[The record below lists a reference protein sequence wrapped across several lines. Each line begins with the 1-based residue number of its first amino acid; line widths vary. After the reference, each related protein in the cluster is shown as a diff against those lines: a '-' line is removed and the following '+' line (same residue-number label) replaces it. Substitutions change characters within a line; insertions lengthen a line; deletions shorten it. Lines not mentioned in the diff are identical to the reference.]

1 MTQVVYPTTNQEDSD
16 TMSNWGRLF
25 SKASNAIVE
34 ASDLAKALDQARGEM
49 EHLRSEVQ
57 RVLALNET
65 LGQELHV
72 VREERDEARVN
83 LAHAND
89 TIARV
94 QRELEI
100 ETQTTINLR
109 NDVDGLRRTISDE
122 LQSYEAQITELKIRH
137 REEVD
142 VVKRQRDD
150 LGFENEAMHH
160 EINQLKGHL
169 NRIRDALGV
178 VQAQSVD
185 APVQSVA

>member
-16 TMSNWGRLF
+16 MFHNWGRLF

-34 ASDLAKALDQARGEM
+34 ASDLSKQLEQARTEM
-49 EHLRSEVQ
+49 EQLRSEVQ

-65 LGQELHV
+65 LGQELHQ

-83 LAHAND
+83 LAHAQD

-122 LQSYEAQITELKIRH
+122 LQS
-137 REEVD
+137 
-142 VVKRQRDD
+142 
-150 LGFENEAMHH
+150 
-160 EINQLKGHL
+160 
-169 NRIRDALGV
+169 
-178 VQAQSVD
+178 
-185 APVQSVA
+185 

>member
-16 TMSNWGRLF
+16 MFHNWGRLF

-34 ASDLAKALDQARGEM
+34 ASDLSKQLEQARTEM
-49 EHLRSEVQ
+49 EQLRSEVQ

-150 LGFENEAMHH
+150 LGFENEAMHR

-185 APVQSVA
+185 APIQSVA

>member
-16 TMSNWGRLF
+16 MFHNWGRLF

-34 ASDLAKALDQARGEM
+34 ASDLSKQLEQARTEM
-49 EHLRSEVQ
+49 EQLRSEVQ

-185 APVQSVA
+185 APIQSVA